1 LVTAELPS
9 LGCASPSGFV
19 PHNRSTRGLLLALGC
34 LVVLVGCWSRKASCL
49 VILTLVLNSTL
60 LVVLMILLLLRK
72 LPLVLVL
79 VLTLMLVTLRV
90 TLLEVLGWVA

>member
-1 LVTAELPS
+1 VTAELPS